1 MNPITV
7 FLTVACLAV
16 GAGLGA
22 TGHLYS
28 GAAVVI
34 VAIVIASALKMA
46 NILQKLRRP
55 SRGQAARGLHDQVLA
70 RAHEIPARPKPGSR
84 GRYGDFDAGSTA

>member
-22 TGHLYS
+22 TGHLNA
-28 GAAVVI
+28 GIVVAI

-46 NILQKLRRP
+46 NIWEKFVILPRR
-55 SRGQAARGLHDQVLA
+55 
-70 RAHEIPARPKPGSR
+70 
-84 GRYGDFDAGSTA
+84 

>member
-22 TGHLYS
+22 TGHLY
-28 GAAVVI
+28 AEIPVVI
-34 VAIVIASALKMA
+34 AAIVIASALKMA
-46 NILQKLRRP
+46 NTWQKFVILRASRRDFAHRQSISRLSIERSGILR
-55 SRGQAARGLHDQVLA
+55 S
-70 RAHEIPARPKPGSR
+70 E
-84 GRYGDFDAGSTA
+84 GR

>member
-22 TGHLYS
+22 TGHLDL
-28 GAAVVI
+28 GVPLVI
-34 VAIVIASALKMA
+34 VGVIIASALKMA
-46 NILQKLRRP
+46 NTWEKFVILRAGRLGVTRGKITRRQ
-55 SRGQAARGLHDQVLA
+55 RA
-70 RAHEIPARPKPGSR
+70 RAFPNHSGHRPCCC
-84 GRYGDFDAGSTA
+84 YH